1 MIVVVLICGIPASG
15 KSTLSRLLSTYYD
28 NNNCH
33 MISFDDDEVSSLLWS
48 DETFRIS
55 RRTSLS
61 KLREILIS
69 INSKDSSSITNDNI
83 DNIIIIDDIMY
94 LHSMRREVS
103 IINFISIIIF
113 IIVYYIGVCDM
124 QRQLCYSISSSR

>member
-33 MISFDDDEVSSLLWS
+33 MISFDDDEVSSSLWT

-55 RRTSLS
+55 RRTSLN
-61 KLREILIS
+61 KLKEILIS
-69 INSKDSSSITNDNI
+69 INSKDSSSITN

-103 IINFISIIIF
+103 IIKFISIITF
-113 IIVYYIGVCDM
+113 IIVYYNRCM
-124 QRQLCYSISSSR
+124 

>member
-15 KSTLSRLLSTYYD
+15 KSTLSTLLSSYYD
-28 NNNCH
+28 NNICH
-33 MISFDDDEVSSLLWS
+33 VISFDDDEVSSSLWT

-55 RRTSLS
+55 RRTSLN

-69 INSKDSSSITNDNI
+69 INSNDTNSNTND
-83 DNIIIIDDIMY
+83 DIIIIDDIMY

-103 IINFISIIIF
+103 IIIDFISINITF
-113 IIVYYIGVCDM
+113 IIVNYNRCM
-124 QRQLCYSISSSR
+124 